1 MADMGMAVQD
11 LLRRALR
18 GGDKRPGPP
27 VAGEARRKA
36 DVFQIGDAGDKARI
50 LLTPDPAVDMDH
62 HRATGIRQ
70 MPRHLRGTE
79 QRGVAHH
86 DEADT
91 HAQFP
96 FDISPRISSWRQLTY
111 FSDQRVQRFRSSSS
125 ALA

>member
-1 MADMGMAVQD
+1 MPDAGMAVQD
-11 LLRRALR
+11 LFGRALR
-18 GGDKRPGPP
+18 RGDKRPCPP
-27 VAGEARRKA
+27 VAGEARRKT
-36 DVFQIGDAGDKARI
+36 DIVQIGKTGDEARI
-50 LLTPDPAVDMDH
+50 LLPLHAAVDMDH
-62 HRATGIRQ
+62 HGATRGRQ